1 MTSDRRS
8 LRAAPTSRASSRGCI
23 LRAPGG
29 PVELDRHT
37 ARGGPGLDQF
47 ERPAPAGVREQPRAL
62 ADDHGEGEQVDL
74 VDELARIEE
83 DELPTDVEDVE
94 LESCS
99 PARGTEESGVELG
112 DGRIF
117 VMVEELFPDVAAWF
131 DALCFSYEVMST
143 KPEPRAF
150 LATLER
156 LDVTTQ

>member
-1 MTSDRRS
+1 
-8 LRAAPTSRASSRGCI
+8 
-23 LRAPGG
+23 
-29 PVELDRHT
+29 
-37 ARGGPGLDQF
+37 
-47 ERPAPAGVREQPRAL
+47 
-62 ADDHGEGEQVDL
+62 
-74 VDELARIEE
+74 
-83 DELPTDVEDVE
+83 VEDVE

-99 PARGTEESGVELG
+99 PAQGTEESGVELG

-156 LDVTTQ
+156 LNVTPEQCVFVDDAEQNVQGARAVGIDAVRFVSAQKLASSLQERQLV

>member
-1 MTSDRRS
+1 M
-8 LRAAPTSRASSRGCI
+8 
-23 LRAPGG
+23 
-29 PVELDRHT
+29 
-37 ARGGPGLDQF
+37 
-47 ERPAPAGVREQPRAL
+47 
-62 ADDHGEGEQVDL
+62 
-74 VDELARIEE
+74 
-83 DELPTDVEDVE
+83 E

-99 PARGTEESGVELG
+99 PAQGTEESGVELG

-156 LDVTTQ
+156 LNVTPEQCVFVDDAEQNVQGARAVVYRRGSLCLCAETRQFASAAATRLRPDRPR